1 MQVSS
6 VRAQCPLFPSSS
18 VGARRYRAEVSQR
31 VRDGL
36 AGICLGAAIGLIGLL
51 MLIGGLDIG
60 LIPAFF
66 GGAAIVFGLGRV
78 GMGLLAQDDAG
89 AR

>member
-1 MQVSS
+1 
-6 VRAQCPLFPSSS
+6 
-18 VGARRYRAEVSQR
+18 
-31 VRDGL
+31 
-36 AGICLGAAIGLIGLL
+36 